1 MRAGNTRVGELKA
14 RQTGDDESMIFPTD
28 TASHCP
34 AEQWVPAM
42 LEGAAPKSTETAAAQ
57 HRRTGSWRTRVIGAN
72 DAKGRSGSFRV
83 VRAAEEPPFVVEC
96 QS

>member
-1 MRAGNTRVGELKA
+1 MRAGDTRVGELKA

-42 LEGAAPKSTETAAAQ
+42 LEGVWTQATSAHEGGDLLGPPICRSDSVVAS
-57 HRRTGSWRTRVIGAN
+57 G
-72 DAKGRSGSFRV
+72 DAI
-83 VRAAEEPPFVVEC
+83 
-96 QS
+96 